1 LEFLL
6 LLRSCLVTRAAPD
19 PVLRLRDVA
28 EYFGVSSSAG
38 EILADEVLLPVQSVH
53 RRR

>member
-1 LEFLL
+1 M
-6 LLRSCLVTRAAPD
+6 D

-28 EYFGVSSSAG
+28 ENFSVGSSTGA
-38 EILADEVLLPVQSVH
+38 ILADEVLLPVQSVH